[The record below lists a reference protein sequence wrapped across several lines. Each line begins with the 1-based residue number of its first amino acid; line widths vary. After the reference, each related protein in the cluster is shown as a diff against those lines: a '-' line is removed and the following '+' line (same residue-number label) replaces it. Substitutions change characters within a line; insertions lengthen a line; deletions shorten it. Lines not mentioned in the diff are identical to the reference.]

1 MCVIVAQVAKTPKAR
16 KFWGGKLTKSKRA
29 SVVTALLS
37 EVDEDNLIYADADDM
52 ALFFY

>member
-1 MCVIVAQVAKTPKAR
+1 MCARIGRQDPESAQVL
-16 KFWGGKLTKSKRA
+16 GGKLTKSKRA